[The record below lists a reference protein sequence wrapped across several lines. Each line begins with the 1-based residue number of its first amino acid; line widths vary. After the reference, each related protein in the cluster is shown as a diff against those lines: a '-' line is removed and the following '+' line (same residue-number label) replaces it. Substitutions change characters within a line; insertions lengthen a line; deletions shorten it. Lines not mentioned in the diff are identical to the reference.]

1 MYFYIK
7 ILYDVNNPHGFL
19 AELTLQLLPQ
29 AADFPPIFVWHAC
42 IEKMYILPMIK
53 LCYIF

>member
-1 MYFYIK
+1 MYFNRK

-19 AELTLQLLPQ
+19 AELTFQLLPQ

-42 IEKMYILPMIK
+42 IEKNMIF
-53 LCYIF
+53 YQW